1 LRPFIIHKPLFP
13 GETGAAAV
21 LLNRKPGF
29 GNQKKQTMR
38 EAVIISAVRTAVGK
52 FQGSLQSFS
61 SPRLG
66 AFVVREAVLRAGLDP
81 AQVDECIMGCVLQ
94 AGLGQNPAR
103 QAAIHGGLPP
113 QAGAFTV
120 NQVCGSGLK
129 AVALAAQAIQTG
141 NAEIVV
147 AGGMESMTNAPYL
160 LPQARAGYRMGNGA
174 LVDAM
179 IHDGLW
185 EIYNGFHMGVG
196 AEMIAAKYGITR
208 EEQDA
213 FAAESHRR
221 AAAAAALGF
230 FRDEILPIE
239 IPAAKKGEK
248 PRSLDADETIR
259 PDTTVE
265 ILARLKPA
273 FKEGGTVTA
282 GNAPG
287 ISDGAAAL
295 VVTSSDRA
303 RELGLKPLA
312 VIRAQSTS
320 GVQPEWFG
328 LAPIEAVRKAAARAG
343 WPLDSVDLF
352 ELNEAFSVQALA
364 VNRELG
370 LDPAKVNVHGGAVA
384 IGHPIGASGA
394 RVLTTLLYALH
405 RYDKTRG
412 IAALCLGGGN
422 SVGLAV
428 ERI

>member
-1 LRPFIIHKPLFP
+1 MK
-13 GETGAAAV
+13 ET
-21 LLNRKPGF
+21 
-29 GNQKKQTMR
+29 
-38 EAVIISAVRTAVGK
+38 VIVSAVRTPVGK

-61 SPRLG
+61 APRLG
-66 AFVVREAVLRAGLDP
+66 ALAVREAVRRAGLEL
-81 AQVDECIMGCVLQ
+81 AQIDECIMGCVLQ

-103 QAAIHGGLPP
+103 QAAIHGGLLP
-113 QAGAFTV
+113 AVGAFTV

-129 AVALAAQAIQTG
+129 AVALAAQAIETG
-141 NAEIVV
+141 NAEILV

-160 LPQARAGYRMGNGA
+160 LPQARSGYRMGNGA

-185 EIYNGFHMGVG
+185 EVYNGFHMGVG

-208 EEQDA
+208 QEQDA
-213 FAAESHRR
+213 FAAESQRR
-221 AAAAAALGF
+221 AGEATAQGW
-230 FRDEILPIE
+230 FREEIVAVE

-248 PRSLDADETIR
+248 PSSFDADETIR
-259 PDTTVE
+259 PETTVE

-273 FKEGGTVTA
+273 FQEGGTVTA

-295 VVTSSDRA
+295 VVTSPERA
-303 RELGLKPLA
+303 RELGAKPLA

-320 GVQPEWFG
+320 GVEPAWFG

-364 VNRELG
+364 VIRDLG
-370 LDPAKVNVHGGAVA
+370 LDSAKVNVHGGAVA

-394 RVLTTLLYALH
+394 RVLTTLLYALE

-422 SVGLAV
+422 AVALAV
-428 ERI
+428 ERV